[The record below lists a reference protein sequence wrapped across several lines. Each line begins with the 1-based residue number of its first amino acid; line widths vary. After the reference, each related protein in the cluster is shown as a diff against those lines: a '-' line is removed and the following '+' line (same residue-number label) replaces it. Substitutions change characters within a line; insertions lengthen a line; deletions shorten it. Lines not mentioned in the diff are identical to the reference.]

1 MYFMIS
7 KNEAFIEVKW
17 LFAVSL
23 SIEDRGGGGTRVGM
37 GKDDRNLEQK
47 KTYLY
52 KGAGAT

>member
-23 SIEDRGGGGTRVGM
+23 SIEDRGGGTRVGI

-52 KGAGAT
+52 KEAGAT